1 VRNIQRIHKIFT
13 ASLHTAGYL
22 ALTSTAIWML
32 FRFAP

>member
-1 VRNIQRIHKIFT
+1 VRNILT
-13 ASLHTAGYL
+13 TTLHTAGYL

>member
-1 VRNIQRIHKIFT
+1 MLT
-13 ASLHTAGYL
+13 ATLHTAGYL